1 MAGVLEQLLGGGGGA
16 PVEGAPVAVPPDAG
30 ALPPEIDDPEP
41 DLAPAPAAP
50 QGGTD
55 EVGVL
60 KQLIDLG
67 RQYTDIPTVEE
78 SERLE
83 MEKATT
89 IFQKLLA
96 SNEKMADSL
105 TGADPATRKALG
117 AGG

>member
-1 MAGVLEQLLGGGGGA
+1 MAGILEQLAGGADNGSAGA
-16 PVEGAPVAVPPDAG
+16 PVDVPQ
-30 ALPPEIDDPEP
+30 EIADPEP
-41 DLAPAPAAP
+41 HLAP
-50 QGGTD
+50 GGEETQD

-60 KQLIDLG
+60 KQLITLG
-67 RQYTDIPTVEE
+67 RQYTDLPTVEE

-105 TGADPATRKALG
+105 TGANPATRKALG
-117 AGG
+117 GGG